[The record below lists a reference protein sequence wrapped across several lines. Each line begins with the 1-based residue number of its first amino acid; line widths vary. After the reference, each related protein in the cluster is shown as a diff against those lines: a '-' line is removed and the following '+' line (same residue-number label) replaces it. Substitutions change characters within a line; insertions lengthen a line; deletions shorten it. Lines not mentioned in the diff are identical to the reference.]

1 MIINKSDFELS
12 AVKEIQYPSD
22 DLPEIALSGRSNVGK
37 SSFINAMLGRKNL
50 ARTSST
56 PGKTRLINFY
66 RFNERYRF
74 VDLPGYGYAKVSKSE
89 RESWAKIINRYLSL
103 RKNLREVVL
112 VVDIRHPPTD
122 NDMEMYSWILDSGF
136 SGLVVATKLDKLRKN
151 EIKKNISVIKT
162 SLKIS
167 DDSLLFPF
175 SAEKKIGVGEVW
187 TALDRIYDDNN
198 YT

>member
-175 SAEKKIGVGEVW
+175 SAEKKNRSRGGVDCVRSH
-187 TALDRIYDDNN
+187 L
-198 YT
+198 